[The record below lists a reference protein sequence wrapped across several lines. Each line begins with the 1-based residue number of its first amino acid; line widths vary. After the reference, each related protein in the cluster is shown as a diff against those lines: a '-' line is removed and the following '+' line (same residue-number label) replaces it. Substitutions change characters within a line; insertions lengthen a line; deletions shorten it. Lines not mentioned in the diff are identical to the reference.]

1 MKSRFNKPFEAVQVK
16 IPYESGMDPYS
27 GLVELFE
34 KKELL
39 VKQGNRLKYVDRF
52 GKEHLHFRKQWT
64 GEQLDLVMA
73 EFQENLGSDNINK
86 TKLETIGAN
95 DDESLG
101 DSDAT

>member
-1 MKSRFNKPFEAVQVK
+1 
-16 IPYESGMDPYS
+16 
-27 GLVELFE
+27 
-34 KKELL
+34 
-39 VKQGNRLKYVDRF
+39 
-52 GKEHLHFRKQWT
+52 LHFRKQWT